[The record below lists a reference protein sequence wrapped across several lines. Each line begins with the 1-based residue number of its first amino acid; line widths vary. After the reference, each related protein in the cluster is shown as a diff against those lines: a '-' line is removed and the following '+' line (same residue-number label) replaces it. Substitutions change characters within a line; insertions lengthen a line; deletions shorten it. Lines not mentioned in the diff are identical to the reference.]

1 MKNTYRVINF
11 HVTNPCNYAC
21 RYCFGKFEGEPLPL
35 AHALRIVDGIA
46 DYFRDSSVS
55 QGRINLAGG
64 EPLLYPALDGLIE
77 AIHQKGLAVSVITN
91 GSLLTPARIEAWK
104 SKVAC
109 VGLSVD
115 ALTPAVNRAIGRCRG
130 GETLGLSHWT
140 ALAEAYRR
148 CRIPLKINTVVSR
161 LNLAED
167 LRPLYRA
174 CQPQRIKLL
183 RMHLVEGVND
193 PARPLAVTDGE
204 FRDFCLR
211 HAEFAPRTV
220 REDKGSMEDSYLM
233 VAPDGR
239 VLLNH
244 RGVYQDY
251 GSCLQ
256 VPFAAIAARLPLD
269 RAKYAARYGEEVRA

>member
-21 RYCFGKFEGEPLPL
+21 RYCFGKFKGEPLP
-35 AHALRIVDGIA
+35 ASHALRVVDGIA

-77 AIHQKGLAVSVITN
+77 AICQKGLAVSIITN
-91 GSLLTPARIEAWK
+91 GSLLTPARIEAWRG
-104 SKVAC
+104 KVAC
-109 VGLSVD
+109 IGLSVD
-115 ALTPAVNRAIGRCRG
+115 ALTPAVNRAIGRCSG
-130 GETLGLSHWT
+130 GEALGLPHWT
-140 ALAEAYRR
+140 ALAEACHR
-148 CRIPLKINTVVSR
+148 CGIPLKINTVVSR
-161 LNLAED
+161 LNLSED

-174 CQPQRIKLL
+174 CQPQRIKLM

-204 FRDFCLR
+204 FEDFCQR

-220 REDKGSMEDSYLM
+220 RENRGSMEDSYLM

-244 RGVYQDY
+244 RGAYQDY
-251 GSCLQ
+251 GSCLRES
-256 VPFAAIAARLPLD
+256 FSAIVTRLPLD
-269 RAKYAARYGEEVRA
+269 RAKYAARYGKEAEA

>member
-21 RYCFGKFEGEPLPL
+21 RYCFGKFEGERLPL

-46 DYFRDSSVS
+46 DYLRDSSVS

-115 ALTPAVNRAIGRCRG
+115 ALTPTVNRAIGRCRG

-140 ALAEAYRR
+140 ALAEACRR

-256 VPFAAIAARLPLD
+256 VPFSTIAARLPLD